1 MKEEERAAQL
11 CGTLLH
17 SYDRSAMAG
26 FMSACRR
33 IGLHLARAVK
43 LIPPNVRRMRD
54 GPFDGTG
61 NINVYKTMN
70 VFLSRGKDITKIV
83 GRKRVVDA
91 RVLHLAV
98 LFDDSNSMS
107 AWWRSERLGRPV
119 RDSESPH
126 SFAKV
131 AVAAVAESFGKQ
143 ANSLT
148 LVAFGSK
155 AKLFKR
161 LDFRELI
168 ALNGSGATRLD
179 LALEELRKIKWE
191 RRGGAKFLLVLTDG
205 VPEAGNENA
214 REDAA
219 IQRRCADLMAYYA
232 RLGVRVLYITLT
244 HEKALA
250 EKKIGEHT
258 CESYAQLLRRRHVVV
273 AEAKDIRALGST
285 LFTALKEA
293 AA

>member
-26 FMSACRR
+26 FLSSCRKL
-33 IGLHLARAVK
+33 GLHLARAVK

-54 GPFDGTG
+54 RPFDGSG
-61 NINVYKTMN
+61 SINVYKTLN
-70 VFLSRGKDITKIV
+70 IFLSRGKDITKIV

-91 RVLHLAV
+91 RVLHLAI
-98 LFDDSNSMS
+98 LFDDSNSMT
-107 AWWRSERLGRPV
+107 AWWRSEKLRRAIK
-119 RDSESPH
+119 DSESPH

-131 AVAAVAESFGKQ
+131 AVAAVAESFGRQ

-155 AKLFKR
+155 ARFLKR
-161 LDFRELI
+161 LDYRELV

-179 LALEELRKIKWE
+179 LALSELKKARWE

-205 VPEAGNENA
+205 VPEAGNEDA
-214 REDAA
+214 REDAG
-219 IQRRCADLMAYYA
+219 IQRRCADLLAYFV
-232 RLGVRVLYITLT
+232 RLGVRVIYITLT

-250 EKKIGEHT
+250 GKKIGEHT
-258 CESYAQLLRRRHVVV
+258 CESYARLLEKRRVV
-273 AEAKDIRALGST
+273 AAEAENIRALGST